1 MVRLR
6 LKRFGRSHR
15 PYYRLCAID
24 QRAARDSS
32 AIEELGEYDPLEKDA
47 EKALSI
53 NTDRARYWLKVG
65 AQPTRTV
72 SSLLK
77 RAGVE

>member
-1 MVRLR
+1 VVRLR

-53 NTDRARYWLKVG
+53 NIDRARYWLKVG

>member
-53 NTDRARYWLKVG
+53 NIDRARYWLKVG